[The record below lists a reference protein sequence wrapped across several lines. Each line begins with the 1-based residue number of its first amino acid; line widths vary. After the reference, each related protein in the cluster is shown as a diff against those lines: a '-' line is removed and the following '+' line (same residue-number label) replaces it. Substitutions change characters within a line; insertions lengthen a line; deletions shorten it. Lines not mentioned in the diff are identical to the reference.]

1 MAGGCSTFC
10 NLFPNFRNLMTAKTQ
25 HTHHY
30 ILAID
35 LGSTS
40 LKTAMVADNGEVIA
54 SAEDRITTHMLPG
67 GGAEQDPEEWWEVAK
82 QTSRKVIARSKVS
95 PEDIVAVGCDS
106 QWSVV
111 VPVDEHAEPLMRAVH
126 WMDTRGGPHNCRIT
140 SGFPSIQGYGLLK
153 LLKWVKWTGLVP
165 TRSGVDSLGHVLFI
179 KHERPDIYA
188 KTHKF
193 LEPMDYLTARLT
205 GKITAT
211 QKSMAPFVIV
221 DNREWGS
228 REYSDELLRLAGLD
242 RDKFPPLIA
251 NDGVIGPI
259 SGSVAKDWGLQ
270 PSTQVVAGI
279 GDSNAS
285 AIGSGAVR
293 DFETII
299 YIGTTLYMT
308 CHVPFKKTDLSHFM
322 TSLPSPFES
331 RYYLLGEQGTGG
343 KCVEFF
349 LKNLIYTED
358 EFDTGPVPDD
368 AYRRFNTVASNV
380 PSGSGGVLFLPW
392 LNGTVVPQEDPH
404 VRGGFVN
411 LSLTSD
417 RRHLTRAIMEGL
429 AYNNRWT
436 REAAEKFIGRS
447 INHFRFSG
455 GGALSDVLSQIHA
468 DVLGVPIH
476 QIDDPLNTTVR
487 GTALLA
493 LITLGY
499 RAIDEIPDLIRIK
512 RVFEPDESNRG
523 IYDRMYTQY
532 RAFFKRNR
540 KIFAALNSGNQQT

>member
-1 MAGGCSTFC
+1 
-10 NLFPNFRNLMTAKTQ
+10 MTTTTQ
-25 HTHHY
+25 QTNHY
-30 ILAID
+30 ILSID
-35 LGSTS
+35 LGSS
-40 LKTAMVADNGEVIA
+40 ALKAALVADSGEVIA
-54 SAEDRITTHMLPG
+54 SAEGSIATHMLPH
-67 GGAEQDPEEWWEVAK
+67 GGAEQDPEEWWQVAK
-82 QTSRKVIARSKVS
+82 QTTRQVIDRSNVS
-95 PEDIVAVGCDS
+95 PEDIVAIGCDS

-111 VPVDEHAEPLMRAVH
+111 VPVDEHGEPLMRAVH

-140 SGFPSIQGYGLLK
+140 SGFPSVQGYGMLK
-153 LLKWVKWTGLVP
+153 LLKWIKWTGLVP

-188 KTHKF
+188 KTYKF

-211 QKSMAPFVIV
+211 QKTMAPFVIV
-221 DNREWGS
+221 DNRKWGS

-242 RDKFPPLIA
+242 REKFPTLIP

-259 SGSVAKDWGLQ
+259 SSSVADELGLQ
-270 PSTQVVAGI
+270 SSTQVVAGI

-285 AIGSGAVR
+285 VIGSGAVR

-308 CHVPFKKTDLSHFM
+308 CHVPFKKTDLGHFM

-343 KCVEFF
+343 KCVEYF
-349 LKNLIYTED
+349 LKNLVYGVD
-358 EFDTGPVPDD
+358 EFDTGPKPDD
-368 AYRRFNTVASNV
+368 AYRRFNAIARAA

-392 LNGTVVPQEDPH
+392 LTGTVVPKEDPY

-411 LSLTSD
+411 LSLGVD
-417 RRHLTRAIMEGL
+417 RRHLSRAIMEGL

-447 INHFRFSG
+447 ISSFRFSG
-455 GGALSDVLSQIHA
+455 GGALSDVWSQIHA

-476 QIDDPLNTTVR
+476 QIEDPLNTTVR

-499 RAIDEIPDLIRIK
+499 RAIDEIPALIRIK
-512 RVFEPDESNRG
+512 RVFEPDESNRD
-523 IYDRMYTQY
+523 IYDRMYAQY

-540 KIFAALNSGNQQT
+540 KIFAALNSGNQ